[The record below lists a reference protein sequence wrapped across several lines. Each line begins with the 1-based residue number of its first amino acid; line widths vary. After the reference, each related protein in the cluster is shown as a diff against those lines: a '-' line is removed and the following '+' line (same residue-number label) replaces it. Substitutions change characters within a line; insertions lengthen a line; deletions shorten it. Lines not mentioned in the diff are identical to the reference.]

1 MIASMRSAFV
11 TKYAEMYPRSICMPS
26 TYSFSNS
33 RPLDSSTVMTPS
45 RPTLSWTSAMSSPI
59 SVSAAEIP
67 AMCAIS
73 SLPLTSTAWDLSSAT
88 TASTPFS
95 RPRFRSIGLAPAA
108 MFFRPSVTIACA
120 MTTEVVVPSP
130 AMSFVLV
137 AASLRSC
144 APMFSNGFSSSI
156 SRATVTPSWVTVGA
170 PNFLSTATLRPLG
183 PSVVFTAFAIL
194 STPALR
200 EARASC
206 VNSSCFAILASLS
219 LRLDDRE
226 DVLLAEDQELL
237 VVELEFGAGV
247 LLEQDAIAFLE
258 LDRDAR
264 AGVGVAIAG
273 TDREDLALLGLLLRG
288 VRQDDP
294 ALRHLLALEGFD
306 DDAGAERL
314 ELELERGLL
323 CDCCWHVAPPY
334 PVRVLAKEMP
344 GFGLADGLST
354 PLARLLT
361 E

>member
-1 MIASMRSAFV
+1 
-11 TKYAEMYPRSICMPS
+11 MPS

-33 RPLDSSTVMTPS
+33 RPFDSSTVMTPS

-59 SVSAAEIP
+59 SGSAAEIP

-95 RPRFRSIGLAPAA
+95 RPRFRSIGFAPAA
-108 MFFRPSVTIACA
+108 MFLRPSVTIACA

-183 PSVVFTAFAIL
+183 PRVVLTAFAIL
-194 STPALR
+194 STPAFSD
-200 EARASC
+200 ARASW
-206 VNSSCFAILASLS
+206 VNSSCLAIFPSS
-219 LRLDDRE
+219 SCLRLDERE
-226 DVLLAEDQELL
+226 DVLFAEDQELL
-237 VVELEFGAGV
+237 VIELELGPRV
-247 LLEQDAIAFLE
+247 LLEQDPVAFLE
-258 LDRDAR
+258 LDLDPL
-264 AGVGVAIAG
+264 AGVGVAVAG
-273 TDREDLALLGLLLRG
+273 TDGEDLALLGLLLRG

-294 ALRHLLALEGFD
+294 ALRHLLAL
-306 DDAGAERL
+306 
-314 ELELERGLL
+314 
-323 CDCCWHVAPPY
+323 
-334 PVRVLAKEMP
+334 
-344 GFGLADGLST
+344 
-354 PLARLLT
+354 
-361 E
+361 